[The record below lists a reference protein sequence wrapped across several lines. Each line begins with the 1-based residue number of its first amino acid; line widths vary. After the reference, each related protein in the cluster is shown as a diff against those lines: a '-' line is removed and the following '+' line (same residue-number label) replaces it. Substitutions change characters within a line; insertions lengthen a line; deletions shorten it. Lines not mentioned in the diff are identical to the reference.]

1 MRIMRAVLTIG
12 GFTAI
17 SRIFGLV
24 RESLISR
31 FLGASIVTDA
41 FFMAFKFPNLFR
53 RIFAE
58 GAFNAAF
65 VPLFSQ
71 QLVSHGLEEARKTA
85 EHVFAVMLAVLTVFV
100 IVIVS
105 ATPWIIHCI
114 APGFATTPERM
125 DLAITFTRITFPY
138 ILFISLAAHLSGV
151 LNSLDRFAAA
161 AGVPIL
167 LNIVMIGS
175 LLAAP
180 ELGLSYG
187 TSLSWSVFIAGV
199 LQFGWLYITCWRHGF
214 RIRLRWPHMTP
225 DVKKL
230 VKLMVPG
237 VIGAGVMNINV
248 FIDMM
253 LASYL
258 PEKSVSFLHYADRLN
273 QLPLSIFGIAIGT
286 ALLPSLS
293 RQLRAGETTKAFNSK
308 SLATEFALQ
317 VTIPAALGL
326 ILLAHPII
334 DLIYG
339 LPEKE
344 SMATAQALAAF
355 AIGIPA
361 YVLNKVFTTGF
372 FARQDTKTPVK
383 IACTCIGVN
392 LVLNLVLMQWLAH
405 VGLALSTSLSAWL
418 NTILLLLC
426 LRRRQWFTFPWTLV
440 KLSGKVL
447 LCCFI
452 MALGLIQWDLSG
464 ILNQTGIET
473 SLIRVSLAILVGI
486 GLYSTSAYCFGILN
500 IQRLRQAFSRQ
511 S

>member
-1 MRIMRAVLTIG
+1 MRLMRAVLTVG
-12 GFTAI
+12 GFTAL
-17 SRIFGLV
+17 SRVFGLV
-24 RESLISR
+24 RESLISH

-41 FFMAFKFPNLFR
+41 FFIAFKFPNLFR

-65 VPLFSQ
+65 VPLFSE
-71 QLVSHGLEEARKTA
+71 QLVNHGLEEARKTA
-85 EHVFAVMLAVLTVFV
+85 ERVFAVMLVILTIFV
-100 IVIVS
+100 IGVVVM
-105 ATPWIIHCI
+105 TPWIIHFI

-125 DLAITFTRITFPY
+125 DLAISFTRITFPY

-151 LNSLDRFAAA
+151 LNSLDRFAAGA
-161 AGVPIL
+161 AVPIV
-167 LNIVMIGS
+167 LNLIMIAS
-175 LLAAP
+175 LLLAP
-180 ELGLSYG
+180 DLGLSYG
-187 TSLSWSVFIAGV
+187 TSLSWSVFLAGIV
-199 LQFGWLYITCWRHGF
+199 QFGWLYFCCWRHGF
-214 RIRLRWPHMTP
+214 PIRLRWPQLTP
-225 DVKKL
+225 EVKTL
-230 VKLMVPG
+230 VKLMIPG

-258 PEKSVSFLHYADRLN
+258 PEKSVSFLYYADRLN

-286 ALLPSLS
+286 ALLPTLS
-293 RQLRAGETTKAFNSK
+293 RQLRSGEDHKAYKSK

-317 VTIPAALGL
+317 ITLPAALGL

-339 LPEKE
+339 LPAQE
-344 SMATAQALAAF
+344 SAATAQALAAF

-361 YVLNKVFTTGF
+361 YVLNKVFITGF

-383 IACTCIGVN
+383 IACFCICIN
-392 LVLNLVLMQWLAH
+392 LILNLILMQWLAH

-418 NTILLLLC
+418 NTVLLC
-426 LRRRQWFTFPWTLV
+426 LWLHHRKWFTFPWDLA

-452 MALGLIQWDLSG
+452 MALGLLQ
-464 ILNQTGIET
+464 LNLAENFVHEGMGTALFKVG
-473 SLIRVSLAILVGI
+473 LAIVTGV
-486 GLYSTSAYCFGILN
+486 GLYSASAFCLGILS

>member
-1 MRIMRAVLTIG
+1 MKIMRAVLTIG
-12 GFTAI
+12 GFTAL
-17 SRIFGLV
+17 SRVFGLI
-24 RESLISR
+24 RESLISH
-31 FLGASIVTDA
+31 FLGATIVTDA
-41 FFMAFKFPNLFR
+41 FFIAFKFPNLFR

-85 EHVFAVMLAVLTVFV
+85 ERVFAVMLMVLVIFV
-100 IVIVS
+100 GVVVV
-105 ATPWIIHCI
+105 ATPSIIHCI

-167 LNIVMIGS
+167 LNIIMISS
-175 LLAAP
+175 LLLAP
-180 ELGLSYG
+180 ELNLSYG
-187 TSLSWSVFIAGV
+187 ISLSWSVFIAGIV
-199 LQFGWLYITCWRHGF
+199 QFAWLYITCWRHGF
-214 RIRLRWPHMTP
+214 AIHLRWPHMTP
-225 DVKKL
+225 EVKKL
-230 VKLMVPG
+230 VKLMIPG

-293 RQLRAGETTKAFNSK
+293 RQLKAGEIEKAQTSK

-317 VTIPAALGL
+317 ITLPAALGL
-326 ILLAHPII
+326 ILLAQPII

-339 LPEKE
+339 LPEME
-344 SMATAQALAAF
+344 STATAQALSAF

-361 YVLNKVFTTGF
+361 YVLNKIFTTGF

-383 IACTCIGVN
+383 IACLCIG
-392 LVLNLVLMQWLAH
+392 LNFLLNIILMQWFAH
-405 VGLALSTSLSAWL
+405 VGLALATSLSAWL
-418 NTILLLLC
+418 NTLLLYVGLHQ
-426 LRRRQWFTFPWTLV
+426 RQWFTLPWNLV
-440 KLSGKVL
+440 KLLGKILV
-447 LCCFI
+447 CCGI
-452 MALGLIQWDLSG
+452 MALGLINLNLSSFFSPEAM
-464 ILNQTGIET
+464 ET
-473 SLIRVSLAILVGI
+473 SLLRVALAILVGM
-486 GLYSTSAYCFGILN
+486 GLYSTSAYCCGILN
-500 IQRLRQAFSRQ
+500 LQRLRHAFHRQ